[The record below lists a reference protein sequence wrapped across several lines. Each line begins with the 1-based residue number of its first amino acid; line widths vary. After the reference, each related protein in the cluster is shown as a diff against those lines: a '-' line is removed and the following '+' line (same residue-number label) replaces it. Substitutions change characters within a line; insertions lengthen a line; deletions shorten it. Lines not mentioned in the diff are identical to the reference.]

1 MSQKFNKLCSHF
13 IVSVLFILLAVLFC
27 SLEFCSMN
35 KIKRYSPQDAMGITL
50 GDDGEFEGCDNSS
63 DEDPEDPNYTPNN
76 KDTGI
81 DESGEGGDSD
91 RSESSDL
98 DEVPHPNM
106 NPGQQTQL
114 SKDKN
119 KELCEE
125 KNNFL
130 GERNL
135 VKPLSAHLKDH
146 VQHLR
151 TVSFG
156 LWSISESS

>member
-1 MSQKFNKLCSHF
+1 MFPFYCKCF
-13 IVSVLFILLAVLFC
+13 IHIICCFVLFPCI
-27 SLEFCSMN
+27 CSMN
-35 KIKRYSPQDAMGITL
+35 KKKCYSLQDAMGITL
-50 GDDGEFEGCDNSS
+50 GDDGEFERCDDGS

-76 KDTGI
+76 KDMGI
-81 DESGEGGDSD
+81 DESSEGGDSD

-119 KELCEE
+119 KELCEV
-125 KNNFL
+125 KNNVL

-146 VQHLR
+146 VQHLQ
-151 TVSFG
+151 TVFFC
-156 LWSISESS
+156 LWSISESI